1 MDYVYFIIIIL
12 ALVAIIYFLNRSE
25 KKTKNKHKKDAYR
38 LLDTPNP
45 DQREIISTIKCL
57 RLYGGRWRK
66 DQEFVELIK
75 RLNMR
80 LDKIEGRDNVA
91 DKSVRK

>member
-1 MDYVYFIIIIL
+1 MDYVYFILITLI
-12 ALVAIIYFLNRSE
+12 LVAIIYFLNRSE
-25 KKTKNKHKKDAYR
+25 KKTKNKHKKEAYR

-66 DQEFVELIK
+66 DQEFIELIK
-75 RLNMR
+75 RLAER
-80 LDKIEGRDNVA
+80 LAIIEGPDKETY
-91 DKSVRK
+91 KSVRK